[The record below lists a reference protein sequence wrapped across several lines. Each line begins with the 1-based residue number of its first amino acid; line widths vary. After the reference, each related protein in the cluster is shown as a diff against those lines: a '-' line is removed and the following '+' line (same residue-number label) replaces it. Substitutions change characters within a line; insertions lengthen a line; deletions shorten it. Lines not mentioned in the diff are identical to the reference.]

1 MTDLERVLISAIH
14 EKPEQYEGKNVTVC
28 GWVRSVRASKAF
40 GFIDLNDGS
49 CFGGV
54 QVVFEEGKLPNF
66 RDVAKMN
73 VGTAVS
79 VTGSVLLTP
88 QAKQPFELHA
98 VAVQEEGASTPD
110 YPLQKKRHTTEYLR
124 TVAHLRARTN
134 LCGAAFRVRSAAAY
148 AIHQFFQERGF
159 VYVHTPLITG
169 SDCEGAGEMFTVTS
183 FDLDSAPKTP
193 DGKTDYAQDFFG
205 KHTSLTVS
213 GQLEAECMA
222 MAYGRVYTFG
232 PTFRAEKSYTQRH
245 AAEFWMIEPEI
256 AFADLSDDM
265 NLAEDMMKQVIRA
278 VMERCP
284 EDLDFFNRFVDNGL
298 LQRLEHVASSDFVR
312 VPYGDA
318 VKLLEKN
325 AGGFEY
331 PVSWGMDLQT
341 EHERYLTE
349 QVFGG
354 PVFVTDYPKDIKAF
368 YMRQNDDGKTV
379 AAVDCLV
386 PGIGEIIG
394 GSQREERLD
403 VLRKRMAELGM
414 NEDSYR
420 WYLDLRRYGGPK
432 HAGFGLGF
440 ERLVM
445 YLTGIANI
453 RDVLPFPRT
462 TGSAEF

>member
-1 MTDLERVLISAIH
+1 MNYLTRTQISAIH
-14 EKPEQYEGKNVTVC
+14 AAPEKFGGKTVTVC
-28 GWVRSVRASKAF
+28 GWIRSVRSSKTF

-49 CFGGV
+49 CFKGI
-54 QVVFEEGKLPNF
+54 QIVFEDGKLPNF
-66 RDVAKMN
+66 KEVAKMN
-73 VGTAVS
+73 VGTAIS

-88 QAKQPFELHA
+88 QAKQPFEIHA
-98 VAVQEEGASTPD
+98 DSVNEEGASTPD
-110 YPLQKKRHTTEYLR
+110 YPLQKKRHTVEYLR
-124 TVAHLRARTN
+124 SVAHLRARTN

-148 AIHQFFQERGF
+148 EIHRFFQERGF

-183 FDLDSAPKTP
+183 FDLDNLPKTE
-193 DGKTDYAQDFFG
+193 DGKTDFTQDFFG

-222 MAYGRVYTFG
+222 MAYGNVYTFG

-245 AAEFWMIEPEI
+245 AAEFWMIEPEM
-256 AFADLSDDM
+256 AFADLNDDM
-265 NLAEDMMKQVIRA
+265 ALAEDMMKYVIRA

-284 EDLDFFNRFVDNGL
+284 DDLEFFNKFVDNGL
-298 LQRLEHVASSDFVR
+298 LERLNHVVSSEFVR
-312 VPYGDA
+312 VPYTEA

-325 AGGFEY
+325 NAKFEY
-331 PVSWGMDLQT
+331 PVSWGSDLQT
-341 EHERYLTE
+341 EHEKYLTE
-349 QVFGG
+349 QIFGG
-354 PVFVTDYPKDIKAF
+354 PVFVTDYPKEIKAF

-394 GSQREERLD
+394 GSQREERLE
-403 VLRKRMAELGM
+403 VLQKRMAELGM
-414 NEDSYR
+414 NEENYS

-445 YLTGIANI
+445 YLTGISNI